1 MQGGGRECRTA
12 PDGFRHHNTGGTVER
27 VEILLNGYGAFGAY
41 WELAR
46 LSDGRF
52 IVWRQ
57 RLNSNGYR
65 ATMFDTETEAREYLT
80 AYTTP
85 VVEVL

>member
-1 MQGGGRECRTA
+1 M
-12 PDGFRHHNTGGTVER
+12 ER

-41 WELAR
+41 WELSR
-46 LSDGRF
+46 LSDGQF
-52 IVWRQ
+52 MVWRQ

-65 ATMFDTETEAREYLT
+65 ATLFDTETEAREYLT

-85 VVEVL
+85 VVEVR